1 MVDIARNLEIVQSKI
16 RAACERSGRDSDEV
30 TLVAVSKTQSPE
42 SITALAELGI
52 TNFGENRVQELL
64 EKKPKVP
71 RDIIWHMIGHLQTNK
86 VKSVMSEV
94 SFIHS
99 VDTIRLAKEID
110 KYAKSY
116 EKIMEIL
123 VEINIAGEESK
134 HGLEPGELN
143 NFLTEI
149 AVFPNIMVKGLMC
162 LAPYVENPE
171 ENRLYFR
178 KMRQMF
184 VDNRGLSAN
193 NIDMQY
199 LSMGMTN
206 DYEVAIEEG
215 ANIVRVGTGIFGARN

>member
-16 RAACERSGRDSDEV
+16 RTACERSGRDFDEV

-42 SITALAELGI
+42 SITALAGLGI

-86 VKSVMSEV
+86 VKSVINEASL
-94 SFIHS
+94 IHS
-99 VDTIRLAKEID
+99 VDSIKLAKEID
-110 KYAKSY
+110 KQAKAH
-116 EKIMEIL
+116 EKIVEIL

-134 HGLEPGELN
+134 HGLEPGELSK
-143 NFLTEI
+143 FLTEI
-149 AVFPNIMVKGLMC
+149 STFQNIMVKGLMC

-178 KMRQMF
+178 KMRRMF
-184 VDNRGLSAN
+184 VDNQSLSAN
-193 NIDMQY
+193 NIYMQY

>member
-1 MVDIARNLEIVQSKI
+1 LVDIARNLEIVQSKI
-16 RAACERSGRDSDEV
+16 RTACERSGRSFSDV

-42 SITALAELGI
+42 SISALANLGVKY
-52 TNFGENRVQELL
+52 FGENRVQELL
-64 EKKPKVP
+64 EKKPQVKGE
-71 RDIIWHMIGHLQTNK
+71 ITWHMIGHLQTNK
-86 VKSVMSEV
+86 VKSIMNEV
-94 SFIHS
+94 SLIHS
-99 VDTIRLAKEID
+99 VDSLRLAKEID
-110 KYAKSY
+110 KQAKAH

-134 HGLEPGELN
+134 HGLEPGELSK
-143 NFLTEI
+143 FLTEI
-149 AVFPNIMVKGLMC
+149 DSFQNIMVKGLMC

-184 VDNRGLSAN
+184 VDNLGLSAN
-193 NIDMQY
+193 NINMQY